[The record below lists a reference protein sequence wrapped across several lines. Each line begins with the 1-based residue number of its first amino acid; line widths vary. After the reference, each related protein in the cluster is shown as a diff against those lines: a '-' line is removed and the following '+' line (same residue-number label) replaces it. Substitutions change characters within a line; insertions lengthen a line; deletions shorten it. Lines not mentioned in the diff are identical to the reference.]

1 MITQTVTTNTGISA
15 EIYDL
20 EQVLSRDIIPGSY
33 TEQYIICFQ
42 DMAVGIFDK
51 SITMLPNLI
60 FIPMNRSTDNECI
73 YIDSLSYE
81 DIFMKNGGVIIPIV
95 SRNRMYEVVLDVELA
110 LGEVI
115 KAKFTKRKI
124 RKNLKGR
131 NLTQLAKIMSIVGFK
146 LYPDIIPGKYNPDE
160 LNKLI
165 NEFATYMRQ
174 NGYFLRFLNATKL
187 QEDLKNFKKSVT
199 FSYKDRVKFMVP

>member
-1 MITQTVTTNTGISA
+1 
-15 EIYDL
+15 
-20 EQVLSRDIIPGSY
+20 
-33 TEQYIICFQ
+33 
-42 DMAVGIFDK
+42 
-51 SITMLPNLI
+51 
-60 FIPMNRSTDNECI
+60 
-73 YIDSLSYE
+73 
-81 DIFMKNGGVIIPIV
+81 MKNGGVIIPIV